1 MAGGKLVMHTNAGD
15 GESSYASRSSTLLY
29 FSFLSSNFAC
39 LSFANTYGRKTILKA
54 KPVLE
59 DVIKKMFNNVG
70 EFPKCLNMALSG
82 IDESCQLFSIILLIR
97 YITKRIFSCF

>member
-1 MAGGKLVMHTNAGD
+1 MAGGKLVMHMNAGD

-29 FSFLSSNFAC
+29 FSFLSSNSAC
-39 LSFANTYGRKTILKA
+39 LSFANTYGRKTILKP

-59 DVIKKMFNNVG
+59 DAIKKMFNNVG

-82 IDESCQLFSIILLIR
+82 SRKDGEQQQ
-97 YITKRIFSCF
+97 RIHRKDKSSSST